1 MTLADFDKLYTH
13 EVDIRHENYV
23 KLQERIQKAAD
34 KANGKHLEPILDS
47 DGRYHAP
54 CDGYKFFICHLAG
67 SLSDLEEK
75 IYAGGQYLPYE
86 NFDEGKFYGEMQFRH
101 KLMVPATFW
110 KEVIDSNYWLKR
122 ATAYE
127 PSKIYQYNGF
137 DVRNIWF
144 FFTKWEL
151 GHIIPIFNVLLEQA
165 EEEKPVLP
173 PKPPK
178 GIAPEGR
185 QSVTGTILNYKEVD
199 GPYGSVSK
207 ILIELENYSTIWGT
221 FPSIDVYDEGPNRE
235 LWLKAGGDFRG
246 MKITFTAT
254 FEHANKNGVVDVTH
268 SFFKYPKKAKY
279 I

>member
-1 MTLADFDKLYTH
+1 MTLVDFDKFYTK
-13 EVDIRHENYV
+13 EVEVRHENYA
-23 KLQERIQKAAD
+23 KLQARIQKAAD
-34 KANGKHLEPILDS
+34 EANGKHLEPTVDYE
-47 DGRYHAP
+47 GRRHAP
-54 CDGYKFFICHLAG
+54 CDGYKFFTCHWAG

-101 KLMVPATFW
+101 KLMGPATFW
-110 KEVIDSNYWLKR
+110 KEVEDSNYWLKR

-151 GHIIPIFNVLLEQA
+151 GHIIPIFNTLLEQA

-178 GIAPEGR
+178 GIAPEGK
-185 QSVTGTILNYKEVD
+185 QHIVGKILGWKEVYSQ
-199 GPYGSVSK
+199 YGTVQK
-207 ILIELENYSTIWGT
+207 VLIELENYSTIWGT
-221 FPSIDVYDEGPNRE
+221 FPSISISEEGPNRE
-235 LWLKAGGDFRG
+235 AWLANDGQCKGL
-246 MKITFTAT
+246 KIGFNAT
-254 FEHANKNGVVDVTH
+254 FEHAKDDPTH
-268 SFFKYPKKAKY
+268 AFFKRPTKAGYLK
-279 I
+279 